1 MALIQMNSVDEA
13 ILALIVSVALS
24 LALLGRCVFMVM
36 AAECMENDLELGD
49 E

>member
-24 LALLGRCVFMVM
+24 LALLGKMCVHGHGSRMHGRM
-36 AAECMENDLELGD
+36 T
-49 E
+49 